1 MITPSIRRHIVEE
14 WRGYREPHSE
24 RPVVQVSDAIGKLVG
39 KLGLNERI
47 CESEILAT
55 WQGIVG
61 EFLARHSTPSRLVN
75 GILHVQVLQPTVRY
89 ELETRWRTVV
99 LEKLR
104 ERFGKSTVR
113 EIRFKL

>member
-1 MITPSIRRHIVEE
+1 MITPSIRRHVVEE
-14 WRGYREPHSE
+14 WRGYREPGHE
-24 RPVVQVSDAIGKLVG
+24 RPVVFVADAVGKLVD

-55 WQGIVG
+55 WQAVVG
-61 EFLARHSTPSRLVN
+61 EFLARHSTPSRLVK
-75 GILHVQVLQPTVRY
+75 GVLHVQVLQPTVRY
-89 ELETRWRTVV
+89 ELETRWRNVV

-104 ERFGKSTVR
+104 ERFGKSAVK

>member
-14 WRGYREPHSE
+14 WRGYREPSSG
-24 RPVVQVSDAIGKLVG
+24 RPVVCVADAIGKLVS

-55 WQGIVG
+55 WEGVVG
-61 EFLARHSTPSRLVN
+61 EFLARHSTPCRLVN
-75 GILHVQVLQPTVRY
+75 GVLHVQVLQPTVRY
-89 ELETRWRTVV
+89 ELETRWRAVV

-104 ERFGKSTVR
+104 DRFGKGVVKD
-113 EIRFKL
+113 IRFKL

>member
-14 WRGYREPHSE
+14 WRGYREPSDG
-24 RPVVQVSDAIGKLVG
+24 RPVINVADAVSKLVS

-55 WQGIVG
+55 WESVVG
-61 EFLARHSTPSRLVN
+61 EFLARHSTPNRLVN
-75 GILHVQVLQPTVRY
+75 GVLHVQVMQPTVRY

-104 ERFGKSTVR
+104 ERFGKSAIKD
-113 EIRFKL
+113 IRFKL